1 MGPEGRQGVGYGA
14 SVSAAAAAARSLVLA
29 AALGLVLGAAV
40 DDGPAAAEVGAVVR
54 PEEGEIRRLYRSA
67 LGREPDAGGYG
78 YWVARRVEGVPLAV
92 VADSFLAGR
101 EYQRRFGVEDDAA
114 FVDVVYD
121 NVLGRPGDPD
131 GVAYWR
137 GELAG
142 GLDRHHLVLLFSES
156 TELRRRTATELR
168 DLPPFSPVVAAVS
181 ADDVAASWRSGCPV
195 GPERLR
201 ALTLD
206 HVAADGGHARG
217 VLVVHQAVVD
227 EVLTIF
233 AELYAARFP
242 IASMRPV
249 DEFVGGDGRAG
260 DDESMAADNT
270 SAFNCRP
277 VTGGTRFSRHA
288 WGMAIDLNP
297 IENPY
302 VSGSTVLPPAG
313 SAYVDRSVY
322 HPGMIRP
329 GDVVTRAF
337 AAAGWTW
344 GGDFRTLADY
354 QHFQR

>member
-1 MGPEGRQGVGYGA
+1 MR
-14 SVSAAAAAARSLVLA
+14 AAAAVVVVLFV
-29 AALGLVLGAAV
+29 ALAWSIAS
-40 DDGPAAAEVGAVVR
+40 VGADPPVR
-54 PEEGEIRRLYRSA
+54 PEEGEIERLYRSA
-67 LGREPDAGGYG
+67 LGRGPDTSGYD
-78 YWVARRVEGVPLAV
+78 YWVARRIEGVPLAV
-92 VADSFLAGR
+92 VAESFLAGR
-101 EYQRRFGVEDDAA
+101 EYQRRFGADDDAA

-156 TELRRRTATELR
+156 TELRRRTGTELVE
-168 DLPPFSPVVAAVS
+168 LPAFSPAVGTVS
-181 ADDVAASWRSGCPV
+181 ADDVAASWRAGCPV
-195 GPERLR
+195 GPDRLR

-206 HVAADGGHARG
+206 HVDADGGHARG
-217 VLVVHQAVVD
+217 VLVVHEDVVD
-227 EVLTIF
+227 EVVAIF
-233 AELYAARFP
+233 AQLYAARFP

-249 DEFVGGDGRAG
+249 DDFVGDDGRAS
-260 DDESMAADNT
+260 DDLSMAANNT
-270 SAFNCRP
+270 SGFNCRAI
-277 VTGGTRFSRHA
+277 TGGTRFSRHA
-288 WGMAIDLNP
+288 WGRAIDLNP

-313 SAYVDRSVY
+313 AAYVDRSVY
-322 HPGMIRP
+322 HPGMIRR